1 VVRVSILVDD
11 DTRVVVQGI
20 TGGEG
25 SFHTEQMME
34 YGTNVVAGA
43 VPGKGGQEV
52 QGVPV
57 YDTVHDAVAEEDAD
71 ASVVFVPPAFAADAM
86 FEALDTSLDLVV
98 AITEGV
104 PTQDMSKV
112 YRKLSETDTHLIG
125 PNCPGI
131 ITPGEAKLGIL
142 PGNIF
147 SDGDVG
153 LVSRSGTLTYQV
165 VDNLTQRGIGQTTAV
180 GIGGDPIIGTS
191 FVDALELFE
200 ADTETKAVVMCGEIG
215 GEDEEQAAQFI
226 AREMDTPVAG
236 FIAGRTAPPGKRMG
250 HAGAI
255 VSGSGTGTAQSKI
268 EALNDAG
275 VPVGDTPEEVADSV
289 EGFLS

>member
-1 VVRVSILVDD
+1 MSVLVDD

-25 SFHTEQMME
+25 KFHAGQMIE

-52 QGVPV
+52 HDVPV
-57 YDTVHDAVAEEDAD
+57 YDTVSGAARQEDAN
-71 ASVVFVPPAFAADAM
+71 AAVVFVPPAFAGDAL
-86 FEALDTSLDLVV
+86 FEALDAPVDLVV
-98 AITEGV
+98 AITEGI
-104 PTQDMSKV
+104 PTQDMSRV
-112 YRKLSETDTHLIG
+112 YRKLKETDTYLVG
-125 PNCPGI
+125 PNCPGL

-147 SDGDVG
+147 ESGNVG

-165 VDNLTQRGIGQTTAV
+165 VDNLTERGLGQSTAI
-180 GIGGDPIIGTS
+180 GIGGDPIIGTD
-191 FVDALELFE
+191 FIDTLKLFE
-200 ADTETKAVVMCGEIG
+200 ADPDTHAVVMCGEIG
-215 GEDEEQAAQFI
+215 GEDEENAAKYIRQN
-226 AREMDTPVAG
+226 MDTPVAG

-255 VSGSGTGTAQSKI
+255 VSGSGTGTAESKI
-268 EALNDAG
+268 RALNDAG
-275 VPVGDTPEEVADSV
+275 VPVGDTPDEVADHI
-289 EGFLS
+289 EGYL

>member
-1 VVRVSILVDD
+1 MSVLVDD
-11 DTRVVVQGI
+11 DTRVIVQGI

-25 SFHTEQMME
+25 NFHAEQMIE
-34 YGTNVVAGA
+34 YGTDVVAGA

-52 QGVPV
+52 HGVPV
-57 YDTVHDAVAEEDAD
+57 YDTVEQAAREEDAD
-71 ASVVFVPPAFAADAM
+71 ASVVFVPPAFAGDAV
-86 FEALDTSLDLVV
+86 FEALDAPIDLAVT
-98 AITEGV
+98 ITEGI
-104 PTQDMSKV
+104 PTQDMATVNKRLGEV
-112 YRKLSETDTHLIG
+112 DTRLIG

-147 SDGDVG
+147 SAGSVG

-165 VDNLTQRGIGQTTAV
+165 VDTLNDRGMGQTTAI
-180 GIGGDPIIGTS
+180 GIGGDPIIGTD

-200 ADTETKAVVMCGEIG
+200 ADEDTEAVVMCGEIG
-215 GEDEEQAAQFI
+215 GEDEEEAAKYI
-226 AREMDTPVAG
+226 GEHMDTPVAG

-255 VSGSGTGTAQSKI
+255 VSGSGTGTAESKI
-268 EALNDAG
+268 DALNDAG
-275 VPVGDTPEEVADSV
+275 VPVGDTPGEVADHI
-289 EGFLS
+289 EDLL

>member
-1 VVRVSILVDD
+1 MSVLVDS

-25 SFHTEQMME
+25 KFHAEQMMA

-52 QGVPV
+52 DGVPV
-57 YDTVHDAVAEEDAD
+57 YDTVHEAVRREDAD
-71 ASVVFVPPAFAADAM
+71 ASVVFVPPAFAADAL

-98 AITEGV
+98 AITEGI
-104 PTQDMSKV
+104 PTQDMAKV
-112 YRKLSETDTHLIG
+112 NRRLRETDTHLVG
-125 PNCPGI
+125 PNCPGV

-147 SDGDVG
+147 SAGNVG

-165 VDNLTQRGIGQTTAV
+165 VDNLSNRGIGQTTAI

-200 ADTETKAVVMCGEIG
+200 ADEETEAVAMCGEIG
-215 GEDEEQAAQFI
+215 GEDEEQAAKYI
-226 AREMDTPVAG
+226 ATEMDTPVAA

-255 VSGSGTGTAQSKI
+255 VSGSGTGTAESKI
-268 EALNDAG
+268 QALNDAG
-275 VPVGDTPEEVADSV
+275 VPVGDTLEEVADHIG
-289 EGFLS
+289 GFL

>member
-1 VVRVSILVDD
+1 MSVLVDD

-25 SFHTEQMME
+25 KFHAEQMMA

-43 VPGKGGQEV
+43 VPGKGGQQV
-52 QGVPV
+52 AGVPV
-57 YDTVHDAVAEEDAD
+57 YDTVEEAAVAEDAD
-71 ASVVFVPPAFAADAM
+71 ASVVFVPPAFAADAL
-86 FEALDTSLDLVV
+86 FEALDAPLDLVV

-104 PTQDMSKV
+104 PVQDMARVK
-112 YRKLSETDTHLIG
+112 RAEAETDTHLVG
-125 PNCPGI
+125 PNCPGV

-147 SDGDVG
+147 SSGDVG

-165 VDNLTQRGIGQTTAV
+165 VDNLTERGLGQSTAI
-180 GIGGDPIIGTS
+180 GIGGDPIIGTD
-191 FVDALELFE
+191 FIDALSLFE
-200 ADTETKAVVMCGEIG
+200 DDPDTEAIVMCGEIG
-215 GEDEEQAAQFI
+215 GEDEEEAAAYI
-226 AREMDTPVAG
+226 DDHVDTPVVG

-268 EALNDAG
+268 DALRSAG
-275 VPVGDTPEEVADSV
+275 VPVGDTPEEIADEV
-289 EGFLS
+289 EKLL

>member
-1 VVRVSILVDD
+1 MSVFVDD

-25 SFHTEQMME
+25 GFHAEQMIE

-43 VPGKGGQEV
+43 VPGKGGQEAA
-52 QGVPV
+52 GVPV
-57 YDTVHDAVAEEDAD
+57 YDTVSAAAAAEDAD
-71 ASVVFVPPAFAADAM
+71 ASVIFVPPAFAADAI
-86 FEALDTSLDLVV
+86 FEALDADLDLAV
-98 AITEGV
+98 AITEGI
-104 PTQDMSKV
+104 PTQDMATV
-112 YRKLSETDTHLIG
+112 NRGLADTDTRLLG

-142 PGNIF
+142 PGTIF
-147 SDGDVG
+147 ADGNVG

-165 VDNLTQRGIGQTTAV
+165 VDNLTERGIGQTTAI

-191 FVDALELFE
+191 FVDALEAFE
-200 ADTETKAVVMCGEIG
+200 NDPETEAVVMCGEIG
-215 GEDEEQAAQFI
+215 GEDEERAARFV
-226 AREMDTPVAG
+226 RDHMDTPVVG

-255 VSGSGTGTAQSKI
+255 VSGSGTGTAASKI

-275 VPVGDTPEEVADSV
+275 VPVGDTPEEVADHV
-289 EGFLS
+289 ERIL

>member
-1 VVRVSILVDD
+1 MSIFVDD

-25 SFHTEQMME
+25 KFHAGQMIE

-52 QGVPV
+52 TGVPV
-57 YDTVHDAVAEEDAD
+57 YDTVDEAVEAEDAD
-71 ASVVFVPPAFAADAM
+71 ASVVFVPPAFAGDAI
-86 FEALDTSLDLVV
+86 FEALDTDLDLAV
-98 AITEGV
+98 AITEGI
-104 PTQDMSKV
+104 PTQDMAKV
-112 YRKLSETDTHLIG
+112 NKRLGETDTRLLG

-147 SDGDVG
+147 AEGNVG

-165 VDNLTQRGIGQTTAV
+165 VDNLTERGIGQTTAI

-191 FVDALELFE
+191 FIDALEAFE
-200 ADTETKAVVMCGEIG
+200 ADTETDAVVMCGEIG
-215 GEDEEQAAQFI
+215 GEDEEQAARFI
-226 AREMDTPVAG
+226 GEHMDTPVAG

-268 EALNDAG
+268 DALNNAG
-275 VPVGDTPEEVADSV
+275 VPVGDTPEEVADHV
-289 EGFLS
+289 EDFL

>member
-1 VVRVSILVDD
+1 MSVLVDD
-11 DTRVVVQGI
+11 DSKVIVQGI

-25 SFHTEQMME
+25 KFHAGQMIE

-52 QGVPV
+52 HGVPV
-57 YDTVHDAVAEEDAD
+57 YDTVQKAAEEHDAD
-71 ASVVFVPPAFAADAM
+71 ASVIFVPPAFAADAI
-86 FEALDTSLDLVV
+86 FEALDAPIDLAV

-104 PTQDMSKV
+104 PTQDMAKV
-112 YRKLSETDTHLIG
+112 YKRLSEVDTRLIG

-147 SDGDVG
+147 EAGNVG

-165 VDNLTQRGIGQTTAV
+165 VSNLTERGIGQSTAI
-180 GIGGDPIIGTS
+180 GIGGDPIIGTD
-191 FVDALELFE
+191 FIDALELFE
-200 ADTETKAVVMCGEIG
+200 NDPDTDAIVMCGEIG
-215 GEDEEQAAQFI
+215 GEDEEEAAAYI
-226 AREMDTPVAG
+226 AENVDTPVAG

-255 VSGSGTGTAQSKI
+255 VSGSGTGTAESKI
-268 EALNDAG
+268 DALNDAG
-275 VPVGDTPEEVADSV
+275 VPVGDTPEEVADHIES
-289 EGFLS
+289 FL

>member
-1 VVRVSILVDD
+1 MSVFVDD

-25 SFHTEQMME
+25 SFHAEQMIE

-43 VPGKGGQEV
+43 VPGKGGQEAA
-52 QGVPV
+52 GVPV
-57 YDTVHDAVAEEDAD
+57 YDTVSEAAAAEDAD
-71 ASVVFVPPAFAADAM
+71 ASVLFVPPAFAADAI
-86 FEALDTSLDLVV
+86 FEALDADLDLAV
-98 AITEGV
+98 AITEGI
-104 PTQDMSKV
+104 PTQDMAKV
-112 YRKLSETDTHLIG
+112 NKRLSETDTRLLG
-125 PNCPGI
+125 PNCPGV

-147 SDGDVG
+147 TDGSVG

-165 VDNLTQRGIGQTTAV
+165 VDNLTERGLGQSTAI

-191 FVDALELFE
+191 FVDALEAFE
-200 ADTETKAVVMCGEIG
+200 ADTDTDAVVMCGEIG
-215 GEDEEQAAQFI
+215 GEDEERAARFI
-226 AREMDTPVAG
+226 GEHMDTPVAG

-268 EALNDAG
+268 DALNDAG
-275 VPVGDTPEEVADSV
+275 VPVGDTPEEVADHV
-289 EGFLS
+289 ESFL

>member
-1 VVRVSILVDD
+1 MSVLVDE

-25 SFHTEQMME
+25 KFHTEQMIE

-52 QGVPV
+52 AGVPV
-57 YDTVHDAVAEEDAD
+57 YDTVEQAAVEEDAD
-71 ASVVFVPPAFAADAM
+71 ASVVFVPPAFAADAI
-86 FEALDTSLDLVV
+86 FEALDAPLDVVV

-104 PTQDMSKV
+104 PVQDMARVK
-112 YRKLSETDTHLIG
+112 RAEQETDTYLVG
-125 PNCPGI
+125 PNCPGV
-131 ITPGEAKLGIL
+131 ITPGETKLGIL

-147 SDGDVG
+147 SEGSVG

-165 VDNLTQRGIGQTTAV
+165 VDNLTERGIGQSTAI
-180 GIGGDPIIGTS
+180 GIGGDPIIGTD
-191 FVDALELFE
+191 FVDALQVFDEDP
-200 ADTETKAVVMCGEIG
+200 DTDAIVMCGEIG
-215 GEDEEQAAQFI
+215 GEDEEEAAAYI
-226 AREMDTPVAG
+226 DEHVDTPVVG

-255 VSGSGTGTAQSKI
+255 VSGSGTGTAESKI
-268 EALNDAG
+268 DALRDAG
-275 VPVGDTPEEVADSV
+275 VPVGDTPEEVAGEV
-289 EGFLS
+289 ENLL

>member
-1 VVRVSILVDD
+1 MSILVDD

-25 SFHTEQMME
+25 KFHAEQMID

-52 QGVPV
+52 AGVPV
-57 YDTVHDAVAEEDAD
+57 YDTVHDAVDEEDAD
-71 ASVVFVPPAFAADAM
+71 ASVIFVPPAFAADAI
-86 FEALDTSLDLVV
+86 FEALDTDLDLAV
-98 AITEGV
+98 AITEGI
-104 PTQDMSKV
+104 PTQDMAKV
-112 YRKLSETDTHLIG
+112 NKRLQETDTRLQG

-147 SDGDVG
+147 SEGNVG

-165 VDNLTQRGIGQTTAV
+165 VDSLTQRGIGQTTAI
-180 GIGGDPIIGTS
+180 GIGGDPIIGTD
-191 FVDALELFE
+191 FIDALELFE
-200 ADTETKAVVMCGEIG
+200 QDEDTHAVVMCGEIG
-215 GEDEEQAAQFI
+215 GEDEEEAADYI
-226 AREMDTPVAG
+226 AQNMDTPVAG

-255 VSGSGTGTAQSKI
+255 VSGSGTGTAESKI
-268 EALNDAG
+268 NALNDAG
-275 VPVGDTPEEVADSV
+275 VPVGDTPEEVADNI
-289 EGFLS
+289 EDLL

>member
-1 VVRVSILVDD
+1 MSVLVDS

-25 SFHTEQMME
+25 KFHAEQMMD

-52 QGVPV
+52 AGVPV
-57 YDTVHDAVAEEDAD
+57 YDTVAQAAREEDAD
-71 ASVVFVPPAFAADAM
+71 ASVVFVPPAFAGDAI

-98 AITEGV
+98 AITEGI
-104 PTQDMSKV
+104 PTQDMAKV
-112 YRKLSETDTHLIG
+112 NKRLSEVDTRLIG

-131 ITPGEAKLGIL
+131 ITPGESKLGIL

-147 SDGDVG
+147 ESGDVG

-165 VDNLTQRGIGQTTAV
+165 VDNLTSRGIGQTTAI
-180 GIGGDPIIGTS
+180 GIGGDPIIGTD
-191 FVDALELFE
+191 FIDALELFE
-200 ADTETKAVVMCGEIG
+200 ADPDTKAVVMCGEIG
-215 GEDEEQAAQFI
+215 GEDEEEAARYI
-226 AREMDTPVAG
+226 AENMDTPVAG

-255 VSGSGTGTAQSKI
+255 VSGSGTGTAESKI
-268 EALNDAG
+268 NALNDAG
-275 VPVGDTPEEVADSV
+275 VPVGDTPNEVADHI
-289 EGFLS
+289 EDFL

>member
-1 VVRVSILVDD
+1 MSVLVDD
-11 DTRVVVQGI
+11 DTRVIVQGI

-25 SFHTEQMME
+25 NFHAEQMIE

-52 QGVPV
+52 HGVPV
-57 YDTVHDAVAEEDAD
+57 YDTVELAAREEDAD
-71 ASVVFVPPAFAADAM
+71 ASVVFVPPAFAADALH
-86 FEALDTSLDLVV
+86 EAIDSPLDLVV
-98 AITEGV
+98 AITEGIPV
-104 PTQDMSKV
+104 QDVSLV
-112 YRKLSETDTHLIG
+112 YEALSRNDTHMIG

-147 SDGDVG
+147 SSGNVG

-165 VDNLTQRGIGQTTAV
+165 VDNLTERGLGQTTAI
-180 GIGGDPIIGTS
+180 GIGGDPIIGTD
-191 FVDALELFE
+191 FVDALSLFE
-200 ADTETKAVVMCGEIG
+200 DDPDTDAVVMCGEIG
-215 GEDEEQAAQFI
+215 GEDEEEAARYI
-226 AREMDTPVAG
+226 GENMDTPVVG

-255 VSGSGTGTAQSKI
+255 VSEAGTGTAQSKI
-268 EALNDAG
+268 DALNEAG
-275 VPVGDTPEEVADSV
+275 ARVGDTPEEVADYV
-289 EGFLS
+289 EELL

>member
-1 VVRVSILVDD
+1 MSVLVDA

-25 SFHTEQMME
+25 RFHTEQMIE

-43 VPGKGGQEV
+43 VPGKGGEEV
-52 QGVPV
+52 LGVPV
-57 YDTVHDAVAEEDAD
+57 YDTVEQAVDAEDANT
-71 ASVVFVPPAFAADAM
+71 AVVFVPPAFAADACH
-86 FEALDTSLDLVV
+86 EAIAVDDLDLIVT
-98 AITEGV
+98 ITEGI
-104 PTQDMSKV
+104 PTQDMSGV
-112 YRKLSETDTHLIG
+112 YKALNETDTYMIG

-131 ITPGEAKLGIL
+131 ITPGVAKLGIL

-147 SDGDVG
+147 AEGNVG

-165 VDNLTQRGIGQTTAV
+165 VDNLTDRGLGQSTAI
-180 GIGGDPIIGTS
+180 GIGGDPIIGTD
-191 FVDALELFE
+191 FIDALELFE
-200 ADTETKAVVMCGEIG
+200 QDQDTHAVVMCGEIG
-215 GEDEEQAAQFI
+215 GEDEEDAAKFI
-226 AREMDTPVAG
+226 GEYMDTPVAG

-268 EALNDAG
+268 DALEGVG
-275 VPVGDTPEEVADSV
+275 VPVGDTPEEVVDHV
-289 EGFLS
+289 EDML

>member
-1 VVRVSILVDD
+1 MSVLVDD

-25 SFHTEQMME
+25 SFHAEQMIE

-52 QGVPV
+52 HGVPV
-57 YDTVHDAVAEEDAD
+57 YDTVHAAVREEDAD
-71 ASVVFVPPAFAADAM
+71 ASVVFVPPAFAADAV
-86 FEALDTSLDLVV
+86 FEALDAPLDLVV

-104 PTQDMSKV
+104 PTGDMAKV
-112 YRKLSETDTHLIG
+112 YKRLGEVDTRLIG

-147 SDGDVG
+147 ADGNVG

-165 VDNLTQRGIGQTTAV
+165 VDNLTSRGIGQTTAI
-180 GIGGDPIIGTS
+180 GIGGDPIIGTD

-200 ADTETKAVVMCGEIG
+200 ADEETEAVVMCGEIG
-215 GEDEEQAAQFI
+215 GEDEEEAAQFI
-226 AREMDTPVAG
+226 AEHMDTPVAG

-268 EALNDAG
+268 DALNDAG
-275 VPVGDTPEEVADSV
+275 VPVGDTPEEVADSI
-289 EGFLS
+289 EDFL

>member
-1 VVRVSILVDD
+1 MSVLVDD

-25 SFHTEQMME
+25 KFHAEQMME

-43 VPGKGGQEV
+43 VPGKGGQETA
-52 QGVPV
+52 GVPV
-57 YDTVHDAVAEEDAD
+57 YDTVHEAVDEENAD
-71 ASVVFVPPAFAADAM
+71 TSVIFVPPAFAGDAV
-86 FEALDTSLDLVV
+86 FESLDSGLDLAV
-98 AITEGV
+98 AITEGI
-104 PTQDMSKV
+104 PTQDMARVNK
-112 YRKLSETDTHLIG
+112 RLSETDTRLIG
-125 PNCPGI
+125 PNCPGL

-147 SDGDVG
+147 SEGNVG

-165 VDNLTQRGIGQTTAV
+165 VDSLTNRGIGQTTAI
-180 GIGGDPIIGTS
+180 GIGGDPIIGTD

-200 ADTETKAVVMCGEIG
+200 DDPETDAIVMCGEIG
-215 GEDEEQAAQFI
+215 GEDEEEAAAFI
-226 AREMDTPVAG
+226 DDYVDTPVAG

-255 VSGSGTGTAQSKI
+255 VSGSGTGTAESKI
-268 EALNDAG
+268 NALNDAG
-275 VPVGDTPEEVADSV
+275 VAVGDTPEEVADHI
-289 EGFLS
+289 EGFLD

>member
-1 VVRVSILVDD
+1 MSILVDE

-25 SFHTEQMME
+25 KFHTEQMIE
-34 YGTNVVAGA
+34 YGTNIVAGTS
-43 VPGKGGQEV
+43 PGKGGQEV
-52 QGVPV
+52 AGVPV
-57 YDTVHDAVAEEDAD
+57 YDTVEEAVDEEDAD
-71 ASVVFVPPAFAADAM
+71 ASVVFVPPAFAADAI
-86 FEALDTSLDLVV
+86 FEALDTDLDLVV
-98 AITEGV
+98 AITEGI
-104 PTQDMSKV
+104 PTQDMAKV
-112 YRKLSETDTHLIG
+112 NKRLKEVDTRLQG

-147 SDGDVG
+147 SEGNVG

-165 VDNLTQRGIGQTTAV
+165 VDSLTERGIGQTTAI

-191 FVDALELFE
+191 FIDALEEFE
-200 ADTETKAVVMCGEIG
+200 QDEETDVIAMCGEIG
-215 GEDEEQAAQFI
+215 GEDEEEAAEYI
-226 AREMDTPVAG
+226 AQNMDTPVVG

-255 VSGSGTGTAQSKI
+255 VSGSGTGTAESKI
-268 EALNDAG
+268 DALNDAG
-275 VPVGDTPEEVADSV
+275 VPVGDTPEEVADHV
-289 EGFLS
+289 EDLL

>member
-1 VVRVSILVDD
+1 MSILVDD

-25 SFHTEQMME
+25 KFHTEQMIE

-43 VPGKGGQEV
+43 VPGRGGQEV
-52 QGVPV
+52 AGVPV
-57 YDTVHDAVAEEDAD
+57 YDTVSQAVREGDAD
-71 ASVVFVPPAFAADAM
+71 ASVVFVPPAFAADAI
-86 FEALDTSLDLVV
+86 FESLDSELDLAV

-112 YRKLSETDTHLIG
+112 AKRLSEVDTHLVG
-125 PNCPGI
+125 LNCPGL

-142 PGNIF
+142 PGDIF
-147 SDGDVG
+147 SSGNVG

-165 VDNLTQRGIGQTTAV
+165 VDNLTNRGLGQTTAV

-191 FVDALELFE
+191 FVDALSLFE
-200 ADTETKAVVMCGEIG
+200 ADPDTEAVVMCGEIG

-226 AREMDTPVAG
+226 AENMDTPVAG

-255 VSGSGTGTAQSKI
+255 VSGSGTGTAESKI
-268 EALNDAG
+268 DALNDAG
-275 VPVGDTPEEVADSV
+275 VPVGDTPEEVADNV
-289 EGFLS
+289 EELL

>member
-1 VVRVSILVDD
+1 MSVLVDD

-25 SFHTEQMME
+25 RFHAEQMLA

-52 QGVPV
+52 AGVPV
-57 YDTVHDAVAEEDAD
+57 YDTVERAARAENAD
-71 ASVVFVPPAFAADAM
+71 ASVVLVPPAFAADAL
-86 FEALDTSLDLVV
+86 FEALDAPLDLVV

-104 PTQDMSKV
+104 PQQDMSAV
-112 YRKLSETDTHLIG
+112 YRRLGETDTYLVG
-125 PNCPGI
+125 PNCPGV

-142 PGNIF
+142 PGDIF
-147 SDGDVG
+147 APGDVG

-165 VDNLTQRGIGQTTAV
+165 VDNLTSRGIGQTTAI
-180 GIGGDPIIGTS
+180 GIGGDPIIGTD

-200 ADTETKAVVMCGEIG
+200 ADVDTKAVVLCGEIG
-215 GEDEEQAAQFI
+215 GEDEEDAARYV
-226 AREMDTPVAG
+226 AEYMDTPVAG
-236 FIAGRTAPPGKRMG
+236 FVAGRTAPPGKRMG

-255 VSGSGTGTAQSKI
+255 VSGSGTGTAESKI
-268 EALNDAG
+268 AALNDAG
-275 VPVGDTPEEVADSV
+275 VPVGDTPEELADHV
-289 EGFLS
+289 EDLL

>member
-1 VVRVSILVDD
+1 MSIFVDD

-25 SFHTEQMME
+25 KFHTRQMIE
-34 YGTNVVAGA
+34 YGTNVVAGTS
-43 VPGKGGQEV
+43 PGKGGQDV
-52 QGVPV
+52 DGIPV
-57 YDTVHDAVAEEDAD
+57 YDTVEEAVDEEDAN
-71 ASVVFVPPAFAADAM
+71 ASVVFVPPAFAGDAI
-86 FEALDTSLDLVV
+86 FEALDTDLDLVV

-104 PTQDMSKV
+104 PTQDMAKV
-112 YRKLSETDTHLIG
+112 NKRLSETDTRLIG

-147 SDGDVG
+147 EEGNVG

-165 VDNLTQRGIGQTTAV
+165 VSNLTERGIGQTTAI

-191 FVDALELFE
+191 FVDALEAFE
-200 ADTETKAVVMCGEIG
+200 NDPDTHAVVMCGEIG
-215 GEDEEQAAQFI
+215 GEDEEQAAKYI
-226 AREMDTPVAG
+226 AENMDTPVAG

-255 VSGSGTGTAQSKI
+255 VSGSGTGTAESKI
-268 EALNDAG
+268 SALNDAG
-275 VPVGDTPEEVADSV
+275 VPVGDTPNEVADHI
-289 EGFLS
+289 EDFL

>member
-1 VVRVSILVDD
+1 VLVDD

-25 SFHTEQMME
+25 KFHTGQMVE

-52 QGVPV
+52 DGIPV
-57 YDTVHDAVAEEDAD
+57 YDTVSGAARAEDAD
-71 ASVVFVPPAFAADAM
+71 AAVVFVPPAFAGDAL
-86 FEALDTSLDLVV
+86 FEALDAPVDLVV
-98 AITEGV
+98 AITEGI
-104 PTQDMSKV
+104 PTQDMSRV
-112 YRKLSETDTHLIG
+112 YRRLGETDTHLVG
-125 PNCPGI
+125 PNCPGL

-147 SDGDVG
+147 EAGNVG

-165 VDNLTQRGIGQTTAV
+165 VDNLTERGLGQSTAI
-180 GIGGDPIIGTS
+180 GIGGDPIIGTD
-191 FVDALELFE
+191 FIDALELFE
-200 ADTETKAVVMCGEIG
+200 NDPDTDAIVMCGEIG
-215 GEDEEQAAQFI
+215 GEDEEEAAAYI
-226 AREMDTPVAG
+226 DEHVSTPVAG

-255 VSGSGTGTAQSKI
+255 VSSSGTGTAESKI
-268 EALNDAG
+268 NALEAAG
-275 VPVGDTPEEVADSV
+275 VPVGDTPNEVADHI
-289 EGFLS
+289 EEFL

>member
-1 VVRVSILVDD
+1 MSVFVDD

-25 SFHTEQMME
+25 GFHAEQMIE

-43 VPGKGGQEV
+43 VPGKGGQEAA
-52 QGVPV
+52 GVPV
-57 YDTVHDAVAEEDAD
+57 YDTVSAAAAAEDAD
-71 ASVVFVPPAFAADAM
+71 ASVIFVPPAFAADAI
-86 FEALDTSLDLVV
+86 FEALDAGLDLAV
-98 AITEGV
+98 AITEGI
-104 PTQDMSKV
+104 PTQDMAKV
-112 YRKLSETDTHLIG
+112 NRALADTDTRLLG

-147 SDGDVG
+147 ADGNVG

-165 VDNLTQRGIGQTTAV
+165 VDNLTERGIGQTTAI

-191 FVDALELFE
+191 FVDALAAFE
-200 ADTETKAVVMCGEIG
+200 SDPETEAVVMCGEIG
-215 GEDEEQAAQFI
+215 GEDEEQAARFV
-226 AREMDTPVAG
+226 RDHMDTPVAG

-255 VSGSGTGTAQSKI
+255 VSGSGTGTAASKI

-275 VPVGDTPEEVADSV
+275 VPVGDTPEEVADHV
-289 EGFLS
+289 ERIL

>member
-1 VVRVSILVDD
+1 MSVLVDD

-25 SFHTEQMME
+25 KFHAQQMME

-52 QGVPV
+52 EGVPV
-57 YDTVHDAVAEEDAD
+57 YDTVHEAVEEENAD
-71 ASVVFVPPAFAADAM
+71 TSVIFVPPAFAGDAI
-86 FEALDTSLDLVV
+86 FEALDTDLDLAV
-98 AITEGV
+98 AITEGI
-104 PTQDMSKV
+104 PTQDMARVNK
-112 YRKLSETDTHLIG
+112 RLSETDTRLIG
-125 PNCPGI
+125 PNCPGL
-131 ITPGEAKLGIL
+131 ITPGESKLGIL

-147 SDGDVG
+147 SEGKVG

-165 VDNLTQRGIGQTTAV
+165 VDNLTERGLGQSTAI
-180 GIGGDPIIGTS
+180 GIGGDPIIGTD

-200 ADTETKAVVMCGEIG
+200 NDPETEAIVMCGEIG
-215 GEDEEQAAQFI
+215 GEDEEEAAAYI
-226 AREMDTPVAG
+226 DEHVDTPVAG

-255 VSGSGTGTAQSKI
+255 VSGSGTGTAESKI
-268 EALNDAG
+268 SALNDAG
-275 VPVGDTPEEVADSV
+275 VPVGDTPEEVADHI
-289 EGFLS
+289 EEFLA

>member
-1 VVRVSILVDD
+1 MSVLVDA

-25 SFHTEQMME
+25 NFHAEQMIE

-43 VPGKGGQEV
+43 VPGKGGEEV
-52 QGVPV
+52 HGVPV
-57 YDTVHDAVAEEDAD
+57 YDTVHEAVRREDAD
-71 ASVVFVPPAFAADAM
+71 ASVVFVPPAFAADAL

-98 AITEGV
+98 AITEGI
-104 PTQDMSKV
+104 PTQDMAKV
-112 YRKLSETDTHLIG
+112 NRRLRETDTYLVG
-125 PNCPGI
+125 PNCPGV

-147 SDGDVG
+147 ASGKVG
-153 LVSRSGTLTYQV
+153 LISRSGTLTYQV
-165 VDNLTQRGIGQTTAV
+165 VDNLTGRGIGQTTAI

-191 FVDALELFE
+191 FIDALELFE
-200 ADTETKAVVMCGEIG
+200 ADPETEAIAMCGEIG
-215 GEDEEQAAQFI
+215 GEDEEEAAQYI
-226 AREMDTPVAG
+226 ASQMDTPVAA

-255 VSGSGTGTAQSKI
+255 VSGSGTGTAESKI
-268 EALNDAG
+268 EALNRAG
-275 VPVGDTPEEVADSV
+275 VPVGDTPEEVADHI
-289 EGFLS
+289 EDYL

>member
-1 VVRVSILVDD
+1 MSIFVDD

-25 SFHTEQMME
+25 KFHAGQMIE

-52 QGVPV
+52 AGVPV
-57 YDTVHDAVAEEDAD
+57 YDTVDEAVEAEDAD
-71 ASVVFVPPAFAADAM
+71 ASVIFVPPAFAGDAI
-86 FEALDTSLDLVV
+86 FEALDTDLDLAV
-98 AITEGV
+98 AITEGI
-104 PTQDMSKV
+104 PTQDMAKV
-112 YRKLSETDTHLIG
+112 NKRLSETDTRLLG

-147 SDGDVG
+147 ADGNVG

-165 VDNLTQRGIGQTTAV
+165 VDNLTERGIGQTTAI

-191 FVDALELFE
+191 FIDALEAFE
-200 ADTETKAVVMCGEIG
+200 ADGETDAVVMCGEIG
-215 GEDEEQAAQFI
+215 GEDEEQAAKFI
-226 AREMDTPVAG
+226 GEHMDTPVAG

-268 EALNDAG
+268 DALNDAG
-275 VPVGDTPEEVADSV
+275 VPVGDTPEEVADHV
-289 EGFLS
+289 EDFL